1 MSKRQNLVAL
11 DGGELAPD
19 TQANAAPESSPPP
32 VDELVLEDEFHEEE
46 WEEERPRRN
55 LGWIVPTL
63 AVLLIAAWTGF
74 FGWVHKEE
82 LLAGATPE
90 TWLAWIVDWS
100 VPVLLVVAL
109 WLLAMRNS
117 RREAARFGETARLL
131 ATESAALET
140 RLSIVNRELS
150 LARDFIASQSR
161 DLESLGRIAA
171 ERLSTNADRLQDLI
185 RDNGEQVNAIGSV
198 SDTAV
203 ANMDKLR
210 DQLPVISN
218 AARDVTSQIG
228 NAGNTAQSQLDE
240 LVSGFRRLNE
250 FGTASER
257 QVDGLRDKIS
267 ETLEELGQRTDE
279 LEKASETRF
288 EAMRAR
294 NEEFRLELEA
304 RETDSLASIRRRAEE
319 LGSELAQQ
327 SLESRQREDAILSA
341 LRKRLDELRFEGDA
355 LTSSVREGQEQA
367 QTVWADA
374 VEGLQTRVS
383 EALRE
388 ISRIDETAI
397 NKARERLEA
406 LSEAAEKTD
415 AQIGESA
422 QAFDNEFSR
431 RRAEQD
437 EAEALGLARLER
449 RISEFDSKIVDK
461 QQEHLA
467 HVAGLAERGEALAQR
482 FDELDRQMA
491 RLTAQGSD
499 ETTRLKEQTAVLA
512 EKLSQSRAILE
523 DGGAFLSHL
532 TDDAVRLLEIIRST
546 SDHSEGKL
554 SKSIEVAEARLSA
567 FHAKAEE
574 LQQALGDAESK
585 SASLSANLEQSAGNT
600 RESLER
606 VEAIDTHL
614 DNVTAKSR
622 ELAKQAREELQSAIT
637 QLEQASSDI
646 FGNVQSEQAEAVR
659 EIAERIGNSGSEA
672 IERALQQGARSAIAE
687 LEEAARLADERGRA
701 TAIQLRDQLA
711 KVNELAGNLEQ
722 RVAQARAK
730 AEEQVD
736 RDFTRRM
743 AMITESLN
751 SCAIDLS
758 RAFDT
763 EVSDT
768 AWHSYLKGDRGIF
781 TRRAVRL
788 LNGHEVRGVCEI
800 YEQDGDFREAVN
812 RYIHDFEGMLRNVLS
827 TRDGHSLAVTLLS
840 SDIGKLYV
848 AMAQSIERLRD

>member
-11 DGGELAPD
+11 DGGEPATD
-19 TQANAAPESSPPP
+19 AQDASRPP
-32 VDELVLEDEFHEEE
+32 VDELILEEE
-46 WEEERPRRN
+46 VIEEVWEEERPPRN

-63 AVLLIAAWTGF
+63 AILVIAAWTGF
-74 FGWVHKEE
+74 FAWVHQQE
-82 LLAGATPE
+82 LLAGASAE
-90 TWLAWIVDWS
+90 VWLDWIVDWS
-100 VPVLLVVAL
+100 VPVLLIVAL

-140 RLSIVNRELS
+140 RLSVVNRELS

-171 ERLSTNADRLQDLI
+171 ERLSTHAEHLQGLI
-185 RDNGEQVNAIGSV
+185 RDNGEQVNAIGKV

-218 AARDVTSQIG
+218 AARDVASQIG

-240 LVSGFRRLNE
+240 LVNGFQRLNE

-257 QVDGLRDKIS
+257 QVESLRDKVN
-267 ETLEELGQRTDE
+267 ETLSSLEQRVGD
-279 LEKASETRF
+279 LETTSATRF

-294 NEEFRLELEA
+294 NEEFRLELES

-319 LGSELAQQ
+319 LGAELALR
-327 SLESRQREDAILSA
+327 SEENRQREEEILGS
-341 LRKRLDELRFEGDA
+341 LRTRLDDLRREGDA
-355 LTSSVREGQEQA
+355 LSSSVREGQEEA
-367 QTVWADA
+367 QSLWSTA
-374 VEGLQTRVS
+374 VAGLQARMS
-383 EALRE
+383 EALHE
-388 ISRIDETAI
+388 ISRIDEAAI

-406 LSEAAEKTD
+406 LSEAAKQTD
-415 AQIGESA
+415 AQISKSA
-422 QAFDNEFSR
+422 QAFDSEFVR
-431 RRAEQD
+431 RREAQD
-437 EAEALGLARLER
+437 HAEAQGLERLEG
-449 RISEFDSKIVDK
+449 RIAGFDSRILEH

-467 HVAGLAERGEALAQR
+467 HVAGLAERGEALAKR
-482 FDELDRQMA
+482 LDELDRQMS
-491 RLTAQGSD
+491 RLVAQGSD

-523 DGGAFLSHL
+523 EGGKFLNHL

-574 LQQALGDAESK
+574 LQLALGDAESK
-585 SASLSANLEQSAGNT
+585 SATLSANLEQASGNT

-606 VEAIDTHL
+606 MESMDSRL
-614 DNVTAKSR
+614 DALTAKSR
-622 ELAKQAREELQSAIT
+622 ELANEAREELQSAIN
-637 QLEQASSDI
+637 QLEQAAGDI
-646 FGNVQSEQAEAVR
+646 FSNLQTEQSETVR

-672 IERALQQGARSAIAE
+672 IDRALQEGAKSAIAE

-701 TAIQLRDQLA
+701 TAGLLRDQLA

-736 RDFTRRM
+736 SDFTRRM

-751 SCAIDLS
+751 SCAIDVS

-763 EVSDT
+763 EVTDT
-768 AWHSYLKGDRGIF
+768 AWNSYLKGDRGIF
-781 TRRAVRL
+781 ARRAVKL
-788 LNGHEVRGVCEI
+788 LSGHEVRGVCDL
-800 YEQDGDFREAVN
+800 YERDSDFREAVN